1 VPPAF
6 SIPLDHPRQAG
17 ELTKE
22 QEAKLL
28 KIDFVFDA
36 KQAQIVR
43 DEYLA
48 GRLSQLHADSS
59 LSAQHSDDED
69 GESDQDAETTFDMS
83 TVDIEAQFKELKA
96 LERKQQAE
104 RKRKLLSLSWGS
116 PGGKDDMGGSS
127 SGAARGA
134 AGGAATQRAIANRGS
149 NKKPKQASEG
159 GPKKKARDDTGVW
172 AALPHVNLLHSGL
185 LARGPGTPD
194 KPECG
199 FLGVRWNRKK
209 NKWRV
214 RMKANGKVG
223 CHFCNSC
230 AVSGAS
236 SRACAANAETAASA
250 RSLTLLLSRALLLWA
265 RDCAKMTLPSWQQG
279 TTSP

>member
-1 VPPAF
+1 MPPAF

-104 RKRKLLSLSWGS
+104 RKRKLLSLSADS
-116 PGGKDDMGGSS
+116 PKGKDDMGGSS

-172 AALPHVNLLHSGL
+172 AAL
-185 LARGPGTPD
+185 PD

-265 RDCAKMTLPSWQQG
+265 RNSAKMTIGNKGQRPRDFDRNTLQCAGRTITWVFS
-279 TTSP
+279 